1 MTTTTIAMERE
12 ELDAQRLRQAFGCF
26 PGGVTAVAS
35 LVDGEP
41 VGMAVSSFT
50 SVSMAPPLVSV
61 CMQDSSSTWPKL
73 RDRPRLGLSVLA
85 EDQHEACRKL
95 SSKNGDRFAGV
106 RWQATSSSAV
116 AARDSDSGA
125 VTVAGA
131 AEAMP
136 RVSGAARRARR
147 RPAVT
152 SPVHACTAV
161 SRIASPTKSRQAVT
175 RATTPPEDSSSHQ
188 FDDST
193 CAPEAITEPQVG
205 FGGCGPKP
213 R

>member
-1 MTTTTIAMERE
+1 MTTTTIAIERE

-26 PGGVTAVAS
+26 PSGVTAVAS

-73 RDRPRLGLSVLA
+73 RDQPRLGLSVLA

-106 RWQATSSSAV
+106 RWQATDDGALFLPGVV
-116 AARDSDSGA
+116 AWFDCSLF
-125 VTVAGA
+125 TELPAGDHSIA
-131 AEAMP
+131 LLEIHGLWTAP
-136 RVSGAARRARR
+136 GGDPLVFHNSRFRRL
-147 RPAVT
+147 
-152 SPVHACTAV
+152 
-161 SRIASPTKSRQAVT
+161 
-175 RATTPPEDSSSHQ
+175 ATGDPSHQ
-188 FDDST
+188 S
-193 CAPEAITEPQVG
+193 
-205 FGGCGPKP
+205 
-213 R
+213 

>member
-1 MTTTTIAMERE
+1 MTTTTIAIERE

-73 RDRPRLGLSVLA
+73 RDRPRLGLSV
-85 EDQHEACRKL
+85 
-95 SSKNGDRFAGV
+95 

-116 AARDSDSGA
+116 AARDSDSGT

-147 RPAVT
+147 RPAAT
-152 SPVHACTAV
+152 SPRPRLQAV
-161 SRIASPTKSRQAVT
+161 SRIASPAKPRQTVT
-175 RATTPPEDSSSHQ
+175 RATTPPEDSSSHPL
-188 FDDST
+188 DDST

-213 R
+213 